1 MFPVKRED
9 VCHRLVL
16 QSSRSIEEAF
26 FSVESAGVGYH
37 RLFLTRNIRVSEAN
51 MPTSTNMQ
59 SSTHLFL
66 LVVVLVM
73 VLKPLPHPGSPPT
86 EDVMQKRGRE
96 KKRRRKEFK
105 AKRRPVQDCQKN
117 QHVWTKWHSSG
128 QDVVFFI
135 RLRHVAS
142 SAVAWQESAQRR
154 KVKEFGSSATK
165 SWKISWVE
173 EIFVVTVHIQTF
185 TCALIHCRQLGTW
198 ILISLSSPGFILVS
212 QSFCICQNFPLLVT
226 TTCFRQHSA
235 CSRPPHWVRVTRDE
249 QNVLNQISVILNGR
263 EFLFLME
270 SFEWKGVWISCNLQR
285 WYFS

>member
-226 TTCFRQHSA
+226 TTCFQQCA
-235 CSRPPHWVRVTRDE
+235 V
-249 QNVLNQISVILNGR
+249 VLLI
-263 EFLFLME
+263 E
-270 SFEWKGVWISCNLQR
+270 
-285 WYFS
+285 

>member
-135 RLRHVAS
+135 RLWHVAS

-154 KVKEFGSSATK
+154 KVKEFGSSASK
-165 SWKISWVE
+165 SWKISWGNICSDCAHSDFYLCVDSLQTTWNLNFNF
-173 EIFVVTVHIQTF
+173 IVDSRFHFGVTILLYLSEFSPFSHHHLF
-185 TCALIHCRQLGTW
+185 PAALSVQSSS
-198 ILISLSSPGFILVS
+198 SLSKSHTRRAKCT
-212 QSFCICQNFPLLVT
+212 QANFRYP
-226 TTCFRQHSA
+226 
-235 CSRPPHWVRVTRDE
+235 
-249 QNVLNQISVILNGR
+249 
-263 EFLFLME
+263 
-270 SFEWKGVWISCNLQR
+270 EWKRIPVSYGKFWMKGGVNLV
-285 WYFS
+285 